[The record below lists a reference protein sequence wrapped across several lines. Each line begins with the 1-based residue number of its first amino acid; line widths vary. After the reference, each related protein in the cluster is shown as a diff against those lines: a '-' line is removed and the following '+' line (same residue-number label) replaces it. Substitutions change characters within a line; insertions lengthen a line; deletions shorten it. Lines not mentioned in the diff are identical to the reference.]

1 MGAVNVSPGAA
12 EKRIDKLG
20 LVALCDR
27 LVSGETQTAI
37 CESIGV
43 TKGSLRRWIALTEE
57 RRGAVHEAR
66 VASAQAFD
74 DMAEAE
80 IRKAKNPFQLAK
92 ARDLSHHLRWRASK
106 AAPKEYGDKLELA
119 GDKDSPLIVEI
130 VRHGTGP
137 ASE

>member
-1 MGAVNVSPGAA
+1 MATIVKPGQA
-12 EKRIDKLG
+12 EARIDKLG
-20 LVALCDR
+20 LEALCDR

-37 CESIGV
+37 CKSIGV

-119 GDKDSPLIVEI
+119 GDKDSPLTVQL
-130 VRHGTGP
+130 VRYADDPT
-137 ASE
+137 SQ